1 MFRRTCDVNAFASSL
16 VDHELSLVISYLV
29 RRLVVLS
36 DVDFL
41 VIVCVGELE
50 ACGMNLRDSILS

>member
-41 VIVCVGELE
+41 VIVCVWRVGGVRNELK
-50 ACGMNLRDSILS
+50 

>member
-50 ACGMNLRDSILS
+50 ACGMNLRNSVLS

>member
-41 VIVCVGELE
+41 VIVCVEELE